1 MSYILEA
8 LKKSQQ
14 ERELGQV
21 PRIEGVVFDDAPF
34 HAPRHGWGYAALLL
48 AIAAVAIASYIALRG
63 GATADADVR
72 ASTAPQPAPAA
83 ASAGIVANSDRE
95 PRATQ
100 QPEGPKAS
108 VPLPAPVAAP
118 PPARESVTV
127 AHAHPVPRV
136 VTPPPRIIP
145 KPTPEP
151 GAKGLNTPESL
162 SVEPQVLVVPAPPKP
177 GQPLPRGAD
186 ELRRAVLG
194 PDGSPS
200 VDVKPK
206 ETAPAPPLPEHAPV
220 PDDLI
225 ADIEAFKK
233 QMHTAPAKPSPPA
246 VPPPPDLLRGLA
258 PPAAAV
264 DNSDAVPPPA
274 SLSLRGKLPE
284 FRMMVHVY
292 DADPARRF
300 VYINGRKLGEHQKS
314 KEGLKLE
321 RVLPDGA
328 VLSYQGE
335 EFFQPR

>member
-21 PRIEGVVFDDAPF
+21 PRIEGVVFDDSPL
-34 HAPRHGWGYAALLL
+34 HAPRRGWGYAALLL
-48 AIAAVAIASYIALRG
+48 AVVAVASGAYIALRG
-63 GATADADVR
+63 GVAADADIR
-72 ASTAPQPAPAA
+72 AAAAPEPAPAA
-83 ASAGIVANSDRE
+83 ASAGSVADIDGE
-95 PRATQ
+95 PRTTRP
-100 QPEGPKAS
+100 PEGPTAS
-108 VPLPAPVAAP
+108 TPLPAPVAAP
-118 PPARESVTV
+118 PPAPEPVTV
-127 AHAHPVPRV
+127 ADAPPAPRV
-136 VTPPPRIIP
+136 EAPPSPTVP
-145 KPTPEP
+145 EPTPAP
-151 GAKGLNTPESL
+151 ASKGLDTPESR

-194 PDGSPS
+194 PDSSPS
-200 VDVKPK
+200 VDVKPTN
-206 ETAPAPPLPEHAPV
+206 TASAPPPPEHAPV

-233 QMHTAPAKPSPPA
+233 QMHTAPAKPASPA
-246 VPPPPDLLRGLA
+246 VPAPPDLLRGLA
-258 PPAAAV
+258 PPTAAA
-264 DNSDAVPPPA
+264 DNSDAVPPLA
-274 SLSLRGKLPE
+274 SLSLRGKLPD
-284 FRMMVHVY
+284 FKMMVHVY
-292 DADPARRF
+292 DADPTRRF